1 MAPTL
6 LLATLVLA
14 FAAAP
19 VPAQQGATQ
28 SATPAVGST
37 PVLEERIRSRIE
49 RNGSATA
56 VIAVGGERLHASTDL
71 PRFYERG
78 GFQPT
83 WVTSDGPTPLADSL
97 IEAIAGAEREGLRP
111 EDYHLSRVRS
121 LLATGNAPYTLVDV
135 DLLLTDAFLT
145 YGSHLVSGR
154 VDPVAM
160 HPEWTAR
167 GREADLVQ
175 VLEGAVA
182 SGAVGQALESLLPE
196 QPEYS
201 MLRSTLAHYREIAG
215 SGGFPEIPG
224 RPLRP
229 GERDPAVPR
238 VREWTRL
245 TGDLAAGA
253 AVPTDPE
260 LLDPALEAAVKRLQ
274 ERHGMV
280 RSGVVNLQTSA
291 VMNVPVEQRIRQI
304 EIAMERWRWLPRDL
318 GHRHIRVNIA
328 GLYVHVLEGDSV
340 AFASRVMVGQR
351 YRMTPVFSDRLTY
364 LVLNPSWTIPS
375 GILEQDKLPL
385 IRRDRTYLKAN
396 RIRVLDTAGR
406 EVDPAAID
414 WSTVT
419 GRTSY
424 RFRMDPGPENPLG
437 NVKFMFPNVHSIYLH
452 DTPSRE
458 FDRGSRDFSS
468 GCIRVENPMDLAE
481 YLLRD
486 DPQWTRA
493 RIDAAVGAGGE
504 QTIPLRSPLP
514 VHLLYWTAWADID
527 GAVHFSEDIYD
538 RDDALDRALREPPP
552 SH

>member
-1 MAPTL
+1 MAPTTL
-6 LLATLVLA
+6 LTALALA
-14 FAAAP
+14 LSAVP
-19 VPAQQGATQ
+19 VPAQQRVAQ
-28 SATPAVGST
+28 SAPPAVGST
-37 PVLEERIRSRIE
+37 PILEERIRSRIE
-49 RNGSATA
+49 RNGSAA
-56 VIAVGGERLHASTDL
+56 AIIAVEGERLHASAEL
-71 PRFYERG
+71 PRFYERR

-83 WVTSDGPTPLADSL
+83 WVTSEGPTALADSL
-97 IEAIAGAEREGLRP
+97 IAAIAGAEREGLRP
-111 EDYHLSRVRS
+111 ADYHLPRIRS
-121 LLATGNAPYTLVDV
+121 LLATGTAPYTLVDL

-175 VLEGAVA
+175 VLDGAVA
-182 SGAVGQALESLLPE
+182 SGAVGQALGSLLPE
-196 QPEYS
+196 QPEYYT
-201 MLRSTLAHYREIAG
+201 LRSTLARYREIAG
-215 SGGFPEIPG
+215 NGGLPEIPG

-229 GERDPAVPR
+229 GERDPAVPTL
-238 VREWTRL
+238 REWTRL

-253 AVPTDPE
+253 AVPADPE
-260 LLDPALEAAVKRLQ
+260 LMDPALAAAVKRLQ

-280 RSGVVNLQTSA
+280 PSGVVNLQTSA
-291 VMNVPVEQRIRQI
+291 VMNVPVEQRIREI
-304 EIAMERWRWLPRDL
+304 ELNMERWRWLPRDL

-328 GLYVHVLEGDSV
+328 GLYVHVLEGDSI
-340 AFASRVMVGQR
+340 AFTSRVMVGQR
-351 YRMTPVFSDRLTY
+351 YRMTPVFSDRMTY
-364 LVLNPSWTIPS
+364 LVLNPTWTIPP
-375 GILEQDKLPL
+375 GILEEDKLPL
-385 IRRDRTYLKAN
+385 IRRDRNYLRAN

-406 EVDPAAID
+406 EVDPSSID

-458 FDRGSRDFSS
+458 FDRGRRDFSS
-468 GCIRVENPMDLAE
+468 GCIRVEHPMDLAE

-486 DPQWTRA
+486 DPRWTRA
-493 RIDAAVGAGGE
+493 RIDAAVRAGGE

-514 VHLLYWTAWADID
+514 VHLLYWTAWADLD
-527 GAVHFSEDIYD
+527 GGVHFGEDIYD

-552 SH
+552 SL